1 VISAPYSEVFEVETV
16 TVIPCPTEGC
26 GGRVHAAWS
35 ATEDGTDWEVVRFDA
50 DPIVLCSRRC
60 TMPEDL
66 VGPVE
71 SVLRARMSTPAVD
84 TPRSIASRTA
94 WVDAWRSWRPLSH
107 P

>member
-1 VISAPYSEVFEVETV
+1 VETV

-35 ATEDGTDWEVVRFDA
+35 AIEDGTDWEVVRLDA
-50 DPIVLCSRRC
+50 DPIVLCSRSC
-60 TMPEDL
+60 ATPDEL

-71 SVLRARMSTPAVD
+71 SVLRVTLSTPAVHI
-84 TPRSIASRTA
+84 PRSRASRRA
-94 WVDAWRSWRPLSH
+94 WADGWWSWRPLSH